1 MEYTGCMQMTSPPTD
16 MCRSVARNVDARH
29 SGTLLKPAVLA
40 CGRWIFSDTVTF
52 IGQCDKTE
60 QMLSPGDGWYHRI
73 GSNAHDRE
81 LVCRGAWTLVTVEV
95 FATCQV
101 REAQVSSIFD
111 RWPTSVPKSMTS
123 SMRANRC

>member
-1 MEYTGCMQMTSPPTD
+1 VHANDFTTYGYVSFCRAERGRTSLWNTFETGC
-16 MCRSVARNVDARH
+16 
-29 SGTLLKPAVLA
+29 A